1 MKINILHLYPNLM
14 NLYGEYA
21 NVTVLERHLSD
32 QGFEVAVTKADSV
45 QDVELSEFQ
54 FIYIGAGMERSQKH
68 ALADLMQKK
77 EDFHTFSNSK
87 KVILFTGSAYEFLG
101 KTITDSDG
109 KTYEALGI
117 GAFSAVQQSAKRI
130 TTDCYA
136 SCAFLDKI
144 VVGFINKCSDITE
157 NSEPIFNMKMG
168 YGDNKDGKDE
178 GFRKEN
184 TFGTYMTGPLLVKN
198 PAMMQY
204 VVECIG
210 KVVNPDFEYKA
221 VEYPYEQKAYEVT
234 EQKLRERMESNG

>member
-1 MKINILHLYPNLM
+1 MEINILHLYPNLM

-21 NVTVLERHLSD
+21 NITVLERHLSD

-54 FIYIGAGMERSQKH
+54 FIYIGAGMERNQKY
-68 ALADLMQKK
+68 ALADLIQKK
-77 EDFHTFSNSK
+77 AELQAFSKAK

-101 KTITDSDG
+101 KSITDSEG
-109 KTYEALGI
+109 NTYEALGI
-117 GAFSAVQQSAKRI
+117 GSFSAVQQSEKRI

-157 NSEPIFNMKMG
+157 NTDPIFNMKMG
-168 YGDNKDGKDE
+168 YGDNKEIKDE
-178 GFRKEN
+178 GFRKDN

-198 PAMMQY
+198 PAIMQY
-204 VVECIG
+204 IVECIG
-210 KVVNPDFEYKA
+210 KIANADFVYKPID
-221 VEYPYEQKAYEVT
+221 YTYEQKAYEVT
-234 EQKLRERMESNG
+234 ERKLRERMESNS